1 METITILMS
10 SVITGMFIMP
20 AVAGLKKLTW
30 FAGVEPRYMV
40 AFFSIA
46 FVAIMANW
54 LAPEMTWPDIVESGL
69 AVMGASNL
77 THLGVKE
84 GKKQLKL

>member
-1 METITILMS
+1 MDTITILMS
-10 SVITGMFIMP
+10 SVGMGMFVMP
-20 AVAGLKKLTW
+20 AVHWLKKLTW
-30 FAGVEPRYMV
+30 FAGVEPRFMV

-46 FVAIMANW
+46 FVAVLSQW
-54 LAPEMTWPDIVESGL
+54 LAPEMLWPDIVETGL
-69 AVMGASNL
+69 AVVGTSSL